1 MRQRFVW
8 VTTPLVLLVGFLIQ
22 AALSSAALAQQRTL
36 CVHGLQAPA
45 ALNVRAGP
53 GPDSPVI
60 ARFPAKACGVR
71 LAGRCSGEWC
81 VMALGQ
87 TSGWVNTKHIGVY
100 ELPGGGRASGAAV
113 AGPIQGPAQSPIEVP
128 AQVPARSAALAERPL
143 PVYRPQRR
151 TPVRERAVVEQ
162 GSTDDGACVRRVD
175 SDDTLRIRRGPGTG
189 HDEIGDIP
197 PKACGVSV
205 SDACEGRWCRIS
217 WHGRRGWAN
226 THYLD

>member
-1 MRQRFVW
+1 MRQRYFRVPA
-8 VTTPLVLLVGFLIQ
+8 PLVLLIGFLIQ
-22 AALSSAALAQQRTL
+22 ASLAAPALAQQRTL
-36 CVHGLQAPA
+36 CVHGIEAPA

-53 GPDSPVI
+53 GPDSRVI
-60 ARFPAKACGVR
+60 ARFPAKACGVK
-71 LAGRCSGEWC
+71 LAGRCSGDWC
-81 VMALGQ
+81 QMVLGQ
-87 TSGWVNTKHIGVY
+87 TSGWVKTKHIGVY
-100 ELPGGGRASGAAV
+100 ELPGGGQARRAAV
-113 AGPIQGPAQSPIEVP
+113 AAPVEAPTQDVTEGAARGPV
-128 AQVPARSAALAERPL
+128 LAERPA
-143 PVYRPQRR
+143 PAKRPQRR
-151 TPVRERAVVEQ
+151 TPVQARAVVEQ
-162 GSTDDGACVRRVD
+162 GSSDDGACVRRVD